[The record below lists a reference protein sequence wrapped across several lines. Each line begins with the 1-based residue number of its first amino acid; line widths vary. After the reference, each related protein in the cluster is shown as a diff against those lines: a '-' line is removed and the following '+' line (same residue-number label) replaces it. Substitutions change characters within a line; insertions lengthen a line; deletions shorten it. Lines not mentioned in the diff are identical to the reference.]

1 MKQVLIMQPIHR
13 IRQVMLQIMQQHQQ
27 VSGCQTIVLLQ
38 LTPSGIS
45 PIRQMEVLIWSMM
58 GKLSF

>member
-1 MKQVLIMQPIHR
+1 MKQVLIMQPIYR
-13 IRQVMLQIMQQHQQ
+13 IPQAMLQHMLQHLQA
-27 VSGCQTIVLLQ
+27 SGCRIIVQ
-38 LTPSGIS
+38 LPLTHSGIN